1 MRRMRLSA
9 ALLFLVVFAVALV
22 VQAPAELAQ
31 RVFGTITPP
40 VLALIAPRLTK
51 AAGEIP
57 SLGITQS
64 ETRFNWRY
72 ERFSFRRFGPIY
84 QVGLAGRGFAGKGVL
99 VMAPFSRCLL
109 LTDVRVAISLAHLHG
124 DLRQA
129 AFEPLGRVSVTLD
142 RFEADVRP
150 WRIAMLAGQARW
162 EGARSELVPGIEFGV
177 VEAQLATPEPNVV
190 RAGITNHGGDLAL
203 SGALTLGEDGS
214 VDVDLLLEPRSGS
227 PDVWTHGLEAFAT
240 RENAGWRLR
249 RTITAGGWF

>member
-31 RVFGTITPP
+31 RVFGTSTPP
-40 VLALIAPRLTK
+40 VLALVAPRLTK

-84 QVGLAGRGFAGKGVL
+84 RVSLAGQGFAGKGLL
-99 VMAPFSRCLL
+99 VMTPFSRRLL
-109 LTDVRVAISLAHLHG
+109 LMDVHLALFLPHLHEA
-124 DLRQA
+124 LRKA
-129 AFEPLGRVSVTLD
+129 TLGPLGRMSVTLD
-142 RFEADVRP
+142 CVEADVQP
-150 WRIAMLAGQARW
+150 WSIGRLAGRARW

-177 VEAQLATPEPNVV
+177 IDAQLSTPEPGLI
-190 RAGITNHGGDLAL
+190 RAALTNRGGDLAI
-203 SGALTLGEDGS
+203 SGALTLDSDGG
-214 VDVDLLLEPRSGS
+214 VDVDLFLEPRSGTFDAWA
-227 PDVWTHGLEAFAT
+227 PALEALAT
-240 RENAGWRLR
+240 REGAGWRLR
-249 RTITAGGWF
+249 RMISTGSWR